1 MTRNN
6 NQHTSTRPAVLAALG
21 GSAAVLGGLLG
32 AAAAYMESLAPGGCV
47 GNYYCGGYRET
58 TPQVGLLSL
67 ASILLVVIGLLGVAA
82 LARAKGRRYWMALTA
97 AGLVAAGLLSLTAY
111 SVFMAGTT
119 NESWGWWAFGSTGF
133 LAMWAGL
140 VLGSIHALIA
150 RVVPRWVGIVAIV
163 ASAVLPFFNTETAA
177 VLVAVPAALAW
188 ALVGG
193 FMVREALG
201 DLDIGHRHAPA
212 VGA

>member
-1 MTRNN
+1 MSSTS

-47 GNYYCGGYRET
+47 GNYCSGGYRET
-58 TPQVGLLSL
+58 TPQVAALALS
-67 ASILLVVIGLLGVAA
+67 SILLAAIGILGLAV
-82 LARAKGRRYWMALTA
+82 LARARGRRYWMALTA

-119 NESWGWWAFGSTGF
+119 NESWGWWAFGYTGF

-140 VLGSIHALIA
+140 VFGSIHTLVA
-150 RVVPRWVGIVAIV
+150 RVVPRWVGIAAIV

-193 FMVREALG
+193 FVVREALG

-212 VGA
+212 LGA